1 MADYNKEYQAKVIKS
16 MLELGM
22 ENALPSIEEIVLNYL
37 TSKDEEMKFEEI
49 VNYVSSTIGFSAD
62 DSIKG
67 AVSNSLKKLK
77 KQNKI
82 VNTSHGYWQAI

>member
-1 MADYNKEYQAKVIKS
+1 MTDHNREYQAKVVRSK
-16 MLELGM
+16 LELGM
-22 ENALPSIEEIVLNYL
+22 ENALPEIDEIVLNYL
-37 TSKDEEMKFEEI
+37 LSKDEEMKLEEI
-49 VNYVSSTIGFSAD
+49 LNYVSSTIGFPAD

-82 VNTSHGYWQAI
+82 VNTSHGYWQTI